1 MYLVN
6 VKIKRAGDKPV
17 NEQHLVEAVSLT
29 DVEIKVTNVF
39 QGEELEIMSC
49 KAINFTEV
57 FDLNNEDDNLFFEIK
72 LELKTLD
79 DKVVKELYLQEA
91 IDEPTA
97 RRVFTEHLI
106 EGDIVSFIKKPYISI
121 LR

>member
-6 VKIKRAGDKPV
+6 VKIKRTGDKPV
-17 NEQHLVEAVSLT
+17 NEQYLVEAVSLT
-29 DVEIKVTNVF
+29 DVEVKVTDVF
-39 QGEELEIMSC
+39 QGEEIEIMSC
-49 KAINFTEV
+49 KVINFTEV
-57 FDLNNEDDNLFFEIK
+57 FDLDNEDDNLFFEIK

-97 RRVFTEHLI
+97 RRVFTERLI
-106 EGDIVSFIKKPYISI
+106 EGDIVSFIKKPYVSI
-121 LR
+121 IR